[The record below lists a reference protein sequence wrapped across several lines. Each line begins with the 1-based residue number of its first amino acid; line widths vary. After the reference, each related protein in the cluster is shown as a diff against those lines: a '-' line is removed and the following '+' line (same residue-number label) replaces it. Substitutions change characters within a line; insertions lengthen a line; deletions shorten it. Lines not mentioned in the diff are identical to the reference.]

1 MFNNSNNQTEKIDYK
16 FIVVYDSFTE
26 PIAQSLSNRAVEKN
40 ITSTT
45 WDENEYKH
53 NKASITN
60 FNYLVI
66 LSKKIINKNWAD
78 PILKQNEIIQ
88 GVLYKKQGH
97 QIGLYI
103 DKNVNVIKTADLLGQ
118 LFKEDWGKFVLALVA
133 GGLVGSAILGA
144 LLRTLK
150 IKRAKFYLQ
159 WKAIDEF
166 DKKLMLDFVQDK
178 LKA

>member
-26 PIAQSLSNRAVEKN
+26 PIAQSLSNRAVDKN

-45 WDENEYKH
+45 WNEDEYKH

-66 LSKKIINKNWAD
+66 LSKNIIKKNLAD
-78 PILKQNEIIQ
+78 PILKQKNEIIQ

-97 QIGLYI
+97 QIGIYI
-103 DKNVNVIKTADLLGQ
+103 DKNANVIKTADLLGQ
-118 LFKEDWGKFVLALVA
+118 LFKEDWGKVALSLVA
-133 GGLVGSAILGA
+133 GSIIGLSFLA
-144 LLRTLK
+144 TLATFK
-150 IKRAKFYLQ
+150 KKRAQFYLLM
-159 WKAIDEF
+159 KAIDEF
-166 DKKLMLDFVQDK
+166 DKKYMLDFVQDK
-178 LKA
+178 LKV